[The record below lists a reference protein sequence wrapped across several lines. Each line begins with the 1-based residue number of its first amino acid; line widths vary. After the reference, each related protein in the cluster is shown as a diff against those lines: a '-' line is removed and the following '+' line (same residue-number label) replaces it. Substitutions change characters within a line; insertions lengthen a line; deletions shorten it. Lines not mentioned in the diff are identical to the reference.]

1 MSETVPNGQG
11 DGEVDCTA
19 PMATAG
25 SGRAVNARRDSAR
38 GVGRAW
44 LNGREVGGTD
54 PRYAHLEASH
64 D

>member
-25 SGRAVNARRDSAR
+25 SGRPSTPGATRRAELVVL
-38 GVGRAW
+38 G
-44 LNGREVGGTD
+44 
-54 PRYAHLEASH
+54 
-64 D
+64 